1 MLLSSMERRI
11 FDVFCQRQ
19 KKEGEKKRTAVL
31 LHINKEWLYKKKGE
45 PEMEGII
52 VVLIY
57 SLVCGFVSKAINN
70 NRGKDGGFW
79 WGFFLGVIGIVVVAV
94 RPKD

>member
-1 MLLSSMERRI
+1 M
-11 FDVFCQRQ
+11 
-19 KKEGEKKRTAVL
+19 
-31 LHINKEWLYKKKGE
+31 KGE